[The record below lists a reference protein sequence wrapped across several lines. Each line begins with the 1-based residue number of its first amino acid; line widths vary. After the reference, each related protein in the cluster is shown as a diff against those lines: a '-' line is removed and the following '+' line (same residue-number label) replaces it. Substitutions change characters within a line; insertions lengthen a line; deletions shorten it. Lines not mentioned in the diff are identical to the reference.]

1 MPGAYFYA
9 MRVECRGCLL
19 SVVERQLVD
28 ALPSL
33 ATVAFKGRFGRVGA
47 PHHRDV
53 RGEAK
58 SESPPMKHVPRC
70 RCVCHRSSESRHV
83 VLRIYCHSRSIEGLT
98 GVLCY
103 DNFEDNLEKWRR
115 RSRMNAG
122 LPVTNIL
129 CRNKG
134 SKAGSGDGCLALL
147 GLPVRT
153 G

>member
-1 MPGAYFYA
+1 MAA
-9 MRVECRGCLL
+9 L
-19 SVVERQLVD
+19 SDERRLS
-28 ALPSL
+28 ATPLPLGRSRQ
-33 ATVAFKGRFGRVGA
+33 TVSIGRVGA

-103 DNFEDNLEKWRR
+103 DNFEDNPEKWRR

-129 CRNKG
+129 CRNK
-134 SKAGSGDGCLALL
+134 SRCRTVSGLWCTPGPPGIEGHRL
-147 GLPVRT
+147 GRRHQ
-153 G
+153 